1 MPKTKQY
8 DLVVIG
14 GGSAGLTAVTIA
26 ARLGARSLLVDR
38 ESLGGDCLHY
48 GCVPSKSLIASARMA
63 YRMRHAEKFGFDSVD
78 LKADLAR
85 VMNRVD
91 KIRDEIGSHE
101 SPDAIRKL
109 GVDVALGGA
118 SFVDEFTIEID
129 RSYSVA
135 GDRFLIA
142 TGSHAVAPD
151 IPGLVETGFIDHVD
165 LFGLQKLPDRLV
177 VIGGGPIG
185 AEMGQALSRLGS
197 KVTIIQRG
205 SRLLPR
211 EDSDIS
217 VVLQNSFA
225 EEGIGLMLSANPVRV
240 SQRDRDKEVE
250 IQQHGKTH
258 AIRCD
263 EILVAVGR
271 KPNID
276 ALNLSAAGIR
286 ENSKGI
292 VVDDSL
298 RTSKPRIFAVGD
310 CNGGPQFTHWAEY
323 EARIATRNALY
334 RGSSKRSMRTLPWV
348 TFTDPEVARV
358 GMTLDEAGSAGNH
371 SQIHEHRF
379 PYSQVDRAICE
390 SDTAGMI
397 KVIVDK
403 SERVLGAHIIGPG
416 AGEALTEWV
425 LAIENR
431 LSLRRIGKAIHVY
444 PTLGRINRRV
454 ADEAF
459 MAHGVSEWTNKLFAR
474 FRPIARAQN
483 RRIDERLRD

>member
-1 MPKTKQY
+1 MPKTKHY

-14 GGSAGLTAVTIA
+14 GGSAGLTAVSMA
-26 ARLGARSLLVDR
+26 ARLGARSLLVDH

-63 YRMRHAEKFGFDSVD
+63 HRMRHAEKFGLGSVNQEI
-78 LKADLAR
+78 DLAR
-85 VMNRVD
+85 VMGRVD
-91 KIRDEIGSHE
+91 GIREQIGSHE
-101 SPDAIRKL
+101 TPDAIRKL
-109 GVDVALGGA
+109 GVEVALGGA
-118 SFVDEFTIEID
+118 SFIDEFAIEID
-129 RSYSVA
+129 QSYSVT
-135 GDRFLIA
+135 GERTVIA

-165 LFGLQKLPDRLV
+165 LFGLQKLPGRLV

-185 AEMGQALSRLGS
+185 TEMGQALSRLGS

-211 EDSDIS
+211 EDPDIS
-217 VVLQNSFA
+217 AVLQKAFT
-225 EEGIGLMLSANPVRV
+225 EEGICLMLSANPIRV
-240 SQRDRDKEVE
+240 GRGDGDKEIE
-250 IQQHGKTH
+250 IEQHGKTH
-258 AIRCD
+258 TICCD

-276 ALNLSAAGIR
+276 ALHLSAAGIR
-286 ENSKGI
+286 AITRGI

-334 RGSSKRSMRTLPWV
+334 RGTSKRSMQTLPWV

-358 GMTLDEAGSAGNH
+358 GMTLDEANSAGNH

-379 PYSQVDRAICE
+379 PYSQLDRAVCE
-390 SDTAGMI
+390 SDTSGMI
-397 KVIVDK
+397 KVVVDK
-403 SERVLGAHIIGPG
+403 SDKVLGAHIIGPG

-431 LSLRRIGKAIHVY
+431 LPVSRIGKAIHVY
-444 PTLGRINRRV
+444 PTLSRINRRV
-454 ADEAF
+454 ADQAF
-459 MAHGVSEWTNKLFAR
+459 LAHGVSEWTNRLFAR
-474 FRPIARAQN
+474 FRPDSRAQN
-483 RRIDERLRD
+483 HRSK

>member
-1 MPKTKQY
+1 MPKPKHY

-63 YRMRHAEKFGFDSVD
+63 HRMRHADKYGLESVD
-78 LKADLAR
+78 QKADLAR
-85 VMNRVD
+85 VMARVD
-91 KIRDEIGSHE
+91 NIREQIGSHE
-101 SPDAIRKL
+101 SPDAIRNL

-118 SFVDEFTIEID
+118 SFIDEFTIEID
-129 RSYSVA
+129 QSYSVT
-135 GDRFLIA
+135 GERILIA
-142 TGSHAVAPD
+142 TGSHAAAPD
-151 IPGLVETGFIDHVD
+151 IPGLDETGFIDHVD
-165 LFGLQKLPDRLV
+165 LFGLQTLPDRLA

-197 KVTIIQRG
+197 QVTIIQRA

-211 EDSDIS
+211 EDPDIS
-217 VVLQNSFA
+217 AALQNAFT
-225 EEGIGLMLSANPVRV
+225 EEGVSVLLSANPVRV
-240 SQRDRDKEVE
+240 GQGDGHKGIEIEQRAKKRTID
-250 IQQHGKTH
+250 
-258 AIRCD
+258 CD

-286 ENSKGI
+286 INSKGI
-292 VVDDSL
+292 EVDDSL
-298 RTSKPRIFAVGD
+298 RTNKPHILAVGD

-334 RGSSKRSMRTLPWV
+334 RGTSKRSMQTLPWV

-358 GMTLDEAGSAGNH
+358 GMTLDEASNAGNH
-371 SQIHEHRF
+371 SRIHEHRF
-379 PYSQVDRAICE
+379 PYSQLDRAICE
-390 SDTAGMI
+390 SETSGMI
-397 KVIVDK
+397 KVVVDK
-403 SERVLGAHIIGPG
+403 KDRVLGAHIIGPG

-431 LSLRRIGKAIHVY
+431 WPLSRIGKAIHVY

-459 MAHGVSEWTNKLFAR
+459 LAHGVSEWTNRLFSR
-474 FRPIARAQN
+474 FKPVQHAQT
-483 RRIDERLRD
+483 RRSN

>member
-1 MPKTKQY
+1 MPKQNHY

-26 ARLGARSLLVDR
+26 ARLGARALLVDR

-63 YRMRHAEKFGFDSVD
+63 HRMRHAEKFGLDAVD
-78 LKADLAR
+78 PKADLAR
-85 VMNRVD
+85 VMRRVD
-91 KIRDEIGSHE
+91 RIREQIGSHE

-118 SFVDEFTIEID
+118 SFIDESTLEID
-129 RSYSVA
+129 QSYPVT
-135 GDRFLIA
+135 GERIVIA

-165 LFGLQKLPDRLV
+165 LFGLQKLPGRLV
-177 VIGGGPIG
+177 VIGGGPVG
-185 AEMGQALSRLGS
+185 TEMGQALSRLGS
-197 KVTIIQRG
+197 KVTIVQRG

-211 EDSDIS
+211 EDPDIS
-217 VVLQNSFA
+217 AILQKAFT
-225 EEGIGLMLSANPVRV
+225 EEGIDLRLSANPIRV
-240 SQRDRDKEVE
+240 SRGDGDKEIE
-250 IQQHGKTH
+250 IEQHGKTH

-271 KPNID
+271 KPGID
-276 ALNLSAAGIR
+276 ALNLPAAGIR
-286 ENSKGI
+286 ANSRGI

-298 RTSKPRIFAVGD
+298 RTNRPHIFAVGD

-334 RGSSKRSMRTLPWV
+334 RGTSKRSMRTLPWV

-358 GMTLDEAGSAGNH
+358 GMTLDEANSAGNDSH
-371 SQIHEHRF
+371 VHEHRY
-379 PYSQVDRAICE
+379 PYSQLDRAVCE
-390 SDTAGMI
+390 SDTTGMI
-397 KVIVDK
+397 KVIVGK
-403 SERVLGAHIIGPG
+403 SDRVLGAHIIGPG

-431 LSLRRIGKAIHVY
+431 LPLSRIGNAIHVY
-444 PTLGRINRRV
+444 PTLSRINRRV

-459 MAHGVSEWTNKLFAR
+459 LAHGVADWINRLFAR
-474 FRPIARAQN
+474 FRPDSRAQN
-483 RRIDERLRD
+483 HLSK